1 VNIGSGTDATTIDGF
16 VEQVRQARDN
26 GFNAVWVSN
35 IFGLDAMTAIAVA
48 GHEVDGIELGT
59 FVVPTFPRH
68 PAVMAQQALTTAAA
82 TGGRFTLGIGLS
94 HQVVIESMWG
104 LSFAKP
110 ARHMRE
116 YLSVLG
122 PLLRDGQ
129 VSFKG
134 EVFTVNATV
143 DKLAPPPQVIIAAL
157 GPTMLEIAGT
167 LADGTATWM
176 TGPSTLASHIVPN
189 ISKAAAA
196 AGKPAPRVVAGLP
209 VCITNDPDA
218 ARGQAEQFF
227 SIYGTLPSYRAM
239 LDREGAAG
247 PGDVAIVGDEGTV
260 RKGIE
265 QLADAG
271 VTDFL
276 PAPFGQGADRERTLT
291 LLRELA
297 AS

>member
-1 VNIGSGTDATTIDGF
+1 
-16 VEQVRQARDN
+16 
-26 GFNAVWVSN
+26 
-35 IFGLDAMTAIAVA
+35 
-48 GHEVDGIELGT
+48 
-59 FVVPTFPRH
+59 
-68 PAVMAQQALTTAAA
+68 
-82 TGGRFTLGIGLS
+82 
-94 HQVVIESMWG
+94 
-104 LSFAKP
+104 
-110 ARHMRE
+110 
-116 YLSVLG
+116 
-122 PLLRDGQ
+122 
-129 VSFKG
+129 
-134 EVFTVNATV
+134 
-143 DKLAPPPQVIIAAL
+143 VIIAAL

-209 VCITNDPDA
+209 VCLTNDPDA